1 MLKEYENLAEQLKAL
16 AHPDR
21 IAIVKLMCDSD
32 SQRMTVKSIY
42 EKLKMD
48 QPVASRHLS
57 IMRKSGLLKREQER
71 NVTYYG
77 LCMENRSVNGLMKV
91 FKSIL

>member
-1 MLKEYENLAEQLKAL
+1 MKEYEYLAEQFKSL

-21 IAIVKLMCDSD
+21 IAILKLMSENDC
-32 SQRMTVKSIY
+32 QRMTVKSIY

-57 IMRKSGLLKREQER
+57 IMRKSGLMKREQER
-71 NVTYYG
+71 NTTYYT
-77 LCMENRSVNGLMKV
+77 LCNEKELVSGLMKILKVV
-91 FKSIL
+91 F